1 MKGEL
6 ALKHWQM
13 LMNNKTG
20 AATSDLIGAEI
31 DVGNAGNGTIVVIKS
46 DLSDANNDIN
56 NFEVWTSS
64 SDHTGA
70 MLVSNTQKTATTNTV
85 KVALTSDADNLIG
98 WSIPASTVPTART
111 GLSIT
116 SNTLAKLSAEG
127 VYVINCPDLRRYVNI
142 QYSGEGTKYKM
153 SALFIAADLARAP
166 RTAARTAYVDSDA

>member
-13 LMNNKTG
+13 LVNNKLG

-31 DVGNAGNGTIVVIKS
+31 DVGNATSGTLVIIKS
-46 DLSDANNDIN
+46 DLAGTNNDVN
-56 NFEVWTSS
+56 NFEVWTSC

-85 KVALTSDADNLIG
+85 KVSITSDADNLVG
-98 WSIPASTVPTART
+98 WSIPSSTVATART

-116 SNTLAKLSAEG
+116 TNTLAKFSADG
-127 VYVINCPDLRRYVNI
+127 IYAINCPDIRRYLNI
-142 QYSGEGTKYKM
+142 QYSGEGTSYKM
-153 SALFIAADLARAP
+153 SVIFIADGLADAP
-166 RTAARTAYVDSDA
+166 WSAARTAYTDSDI